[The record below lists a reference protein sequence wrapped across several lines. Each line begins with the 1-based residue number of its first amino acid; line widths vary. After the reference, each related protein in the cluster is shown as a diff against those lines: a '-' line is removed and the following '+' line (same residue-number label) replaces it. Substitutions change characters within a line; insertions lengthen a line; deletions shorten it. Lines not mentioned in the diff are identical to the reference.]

1 VTAPPRPLLVLG
13 PSTGGIGRHV
23 RSVVVGCLEAGVET
37 AVVGPPD
44 TDRLFGFSAL
54 GATFTPIELTDRV
67 AGRVQWAAAR
77 AVAAARDRHRATVLH
92 AHGMQAGA
100 IAALGNR
107 TSRPAAPLVVS
118 WHNAPLSS
126 GARRAAWFAR
136 AVPVARAADVVLGAS
151 ADLVALARK
160 CGARDARTG
169 AVAAPPFAGPLPER
183 SLARAQLAVLDRP
196 FVLTVGRLAPQKDYP
211 TLLTAAASW
220 RELRPTPLVGIVGSG
235 PLEAN
240 LRRLIEAED
249 LPVAL
254 LGGRDDIGPLL
265 AAADVAVISSVWE
278 ARSLFAQEALRAGL
292 PLVATDVGGIPE
304 VTGDAAVLVPPG
316 NPAALAAAV
325 SHVLSRPELGARL
338 AVAGRAQ
345 AATWPDEATIQAD
358 TLALYRALSKRR

>member
-1 VTAPPRPLLVLG
+1 MIEQPRPLFVLG

-23 RSVVVGCLEAGVET
+23 RSLVAGALQAGLAV

-44 TDRLFGFSAL
+44 TDQLFGFTAL
-54 GATFTPIELTDRV
+54 GATFTPVALTDRV
-67 AGRVQWAAAR
+67 AGRAQWAAAR
-77 AVAAARDRHRATVLH
+77 TVAAARDRHRATVLH

-107 TSRPAAPLVVS
+107 TSGPRAPLVVS
-118 WHNAPLSS
+118 WHNAPLST

-151 ADLVALARK
+151 ADLVALARR
-160 CGARDARTG
+160 CGARDARSG
-169 AVAAPPFAGPLPER
+169 PVAAPPFTATLPDR
-183 SLARAQLAVLDRP
+183 AFARAELGVLDRP

-220 RELRPTPLVGIVGSG
+220 RELRPMPLLGVIGSG
-235 PLEAN
+235 PLEAS
-240 LRRLIEAED
+240 LRRLIETEE
-249 LPVAL
+249 LPVQLFGA
-254 LGGRDDIGPLL
+254 RADITLPL

-278 ARSLFAQEALRAGL
+278 ARSLFAQEALRAGV

-304 VTGDAAVLVPPG
+304 VVGDAAVLVPPG

-338 AVAGRAQ
+338 AVAGRAR
-345 AATWPDEATIQAD
+345 AAQWPDEAAVVAD
-358 TLALYRALSKRR
+358 TLSLYRSLSIQR